1 MSTKKDEERVD
12 VDLGI
17 GKISFSGIFQGIGG
31 LIDLVSRLEDEG
43 KGATGHTREFTSPSG
58 RVRAVY
64 GLSIGKGMGGSATI
78 EPFGNVRETAKG
90 PVVKEEREPLVDIFD
105 EKDHV
110 LVIMELPGVEQDEI
124 STKIEGGTLTLS
136 ASGAERK
143 YRKAVSLPQDID
155 VKSLQSSYRN
165 GILELRFSKNRR
177 ATV

>member
-1 MSTKKDEERVD
+1 MSTKKDEERGD

-31 LIDLVSRLEDEG
+31 LIDLVSRLEEEG
-43 KGATGHTREFTSPSG
+43 KGATSREREFTSPSG

-64 GLSIGKGMGGSATI
+64 GLSVGKGLGGSATI
-78 EPFGNVRETAKG
+78 EPFGNVRETPKG

-110 LVIMELPGVEQDEI
+110 LVIMELPGVEQEEI
-124 STKIEGGTLTLS
+124 NTRIEGRTLTLS
-136 ASGAERK
+136 ATGAERK
-143 YRKAVSLPQDID
+143 YRKDVNLPQDVD
-155 VKSLQSSYRN
+155 VESLQSSYKN
-165 GILELRFSKNRR
+165 GILELRFSKKRR